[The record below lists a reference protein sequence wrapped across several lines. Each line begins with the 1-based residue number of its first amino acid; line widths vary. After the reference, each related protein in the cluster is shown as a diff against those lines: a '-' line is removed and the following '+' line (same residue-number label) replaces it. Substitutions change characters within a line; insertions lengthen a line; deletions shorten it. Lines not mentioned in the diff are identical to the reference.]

1 MTDLVTDLIIAQQR
15 LDAFNA
21 SGIGKG
27 RDIAHA
33 FDAANKALRD
43 EIERL
48 RIALATAEAEIE
60 RLTEKA
66 IVGEYMWTPEE
77 LDEAVATARK
87 EADDRLEIFDRVV
100 NNKATM
106 WSEFDDRP
114 KVTITFDEADEAWRF
129 IQALADMRTALAE
142 NTGGDKP

>member
-21 SGIGKG
+21 SGVGKG

-43 EIERL
+43 EITSL
-48 RIALATAEAEIE
+48 RSALATAEAEIE

-66 IVGEYMWTPEE
+66 IVGEYMWTPVE
-77 LDEAVATARK
+77 LGEAVATARK
-87 EADDRLEIFDRVV
+87 EALEEAARLIDSTPAKS
-100 NNKATM
+100 NYAIY
-106 WSEFDDRP
+106 DH
-114 KVTITFDEADEAWRF
+114 
-129 IQALADMRTALAE
+129 LAAAIRALAE
-142 NTGGDKP
+142 KTEGDKP